1 MADGFSIL
9 EELFYLLN
17 EVEES
22 KRNTLFYYYSS
33 LGEEDPYQ
41 FCEKNFGCSHK
52 AIDDAKAQME
62 LFWYCNMEE
71 LKQKHDSTVDDMI
84 FRARIDHIGPEE
96 FMERTGNRYDWDSV
110 LILYLFLESEGSNR
124 DVMFHYLHDSYET
137 AADPG
142 KICRVLLE
150 LLH

>member
-17 EVEES
+17 KVEES
-22 KRNTLFYYYSS
+22 NRNILFYYYSS

-84 FRARIDHIGPEE
+84 FRTRIDHIGPEE
-96 FMERTGNRYDWDSV
+96 FMECTGNRYDWDSV
-110 LILYLFLESEGSNR
+110 LILYLFLESDGSDR
-124 DVMFHYLHDSYET
+124 DVMFH
-137 AADPG
+137 
-142 KICRVLLE
+142 
-150 LLH
+150 